1 MNMKSKKR
9 TKDKV
14 KKIYFIYKK
23 LLTKRMS
30 GTIIK

>member
-1 MNMKSKKR
+1 MKSKKG

-14 KKIYFIYKK
+14 KKLYFIYKK
-23 LLTKRMS
+23 LLTKGIN

>member
-1 MNMKSKKR
+1 MKTKKEL
-9 TKDKV
+9 
-14 KKIYFIYKK
+14 KIKQIKIIIYKK

>member
-1 MNMKSKKR
+1 MKSKKG
-9 TKDKV
+9 TKDKA
-14 KKIYFIYKK
+14 KKLYLIYKK